1 MRQRVVGWAWLAALT
16 AGVLAL
22 AACDRPKRYSQET
35 PDDVLRS
42 AVEMIRDGQTQ
53 RLPDLIWAD
62 SDQMRRMLDQLGR
75 LFGNMQKLA
84 AATQQ
89 RFPDEMAKMKAEAE
103 RRAASG
109 GQNPLLA
116 QLAGGGGARRRG
128 PPRGQD
134 EDAMRDLVNRLFA
147 DPYGWLE
154 QNAER
159 LSTEMITDDQATIL
173 LDGQPLI
180 PLIGLPMI
188 ERDGKWYVA
197 LPTNMPPLNQGWP
210 RTRQQWDILRSV
222 VIIADKAVIEMT
234 EDVRQGRV
242 GSLDRLANKA
252 QEKMLFPGA
261 MAFAA
266 YGREMDVRQ
275 RTDRRMSQWRTRQR
289 DWARARAEQAGA
301 PVSPKLLNA
310 IERVAAVELENV
322 VRRNERLAIDELSAA
337 QFEDLATEWLGRH
350 GLSVRV
356 DGPVDGAS
364 VDARVEAW
372 LASGGTDRPRK

>member
-1 MRQRVVGWAWLAALT
+1 M
-16 AGVLAL
+16 LAL
-22 AACDRPKRYSQET
+22 SACNRPKQYSQET

-53 RLPDLIWAD
+53 RLPDLIHAD
-62 SDQMRRMLDQLGR
+62 NEQMRRMLDQLGR

-84 AATQQ
+84 VATQQ

-109 GQNPLLA
+109 AQNPLLA
-116 QLAGGGGARRRG
+116 QLAGSGGRGGGRRG
-128 PPRGQD
+128 PPRGGD

-210 RTRQQWDILRSV
+210 RTKQQWDILRSV

-234 EDVRQGRV
+234 EDVKQGRV
-242 GSLDRLANKA
+242 ATLDRLANKA
-252 QEKMLFPGA
+252 QEKMLPRSDGVRGVRA
-261 MAFAA
+261 
-266 YGREMDVRQ
+266 RVDVSW
-275 RTDRRMSQWRTRQR
+275 TDRRISQWRTRQR
-289 DWARARAEQAGA
+289 DWARGRAEQAGA
-301 PVSPKLLNA
+301 AVSPKLLNA
-310 IERVAAVELENV
+310 MERIAAVELEAV
-322 VRRNERLAIDELSAA
+322 VRKNERLAIEELSAM
-337 QFEDLATEWLGRH
+337 QFEDLATEWLGRN
-350 GLSVRV
+350 GLAVRV
-356 DGPVDGAS
+356 DGAVDAAS
-364 VDARVEAW
+364 VDARVDAW
-372 LASGGTDRPRK
+372 LAAGGTDRPRK

>member
-1 MRQRVVGWAWLAALT
+1 MRQRVGGLAWMA
-16 AGVLAL
+16 AL
-22 AACDRPKRYSQET
+22 AACVLALSACNRPKQYSQET

-53 RLPDLIWAD
+53 RLPDLIYAD
-62 SDQMRRMLDQLGR
+62 NEQMRRMLDQLGR

-109 GQNPLLA
+109 AQNPLLA
-116 QLAGGGGARRRG
+116 QLAGGGGGRRG
-128 PPRGQD
+128 PPRGGD

-210 RTRQQWDILRSV
+210 RSKQQWDILRSV

-234 EDVRQGRV
+234 EDVKQGRV
-242 GSLDRLANKA
+242 ATLDRLANKA

-266 YGREMDVRQ
+266 YGRELDVRQ

-289 DWARARAEQAGA
+289 DWARGRAEQAGG

-310 IERVAAVELENV
+310 MERVAAVELEAV
-322 VRRNERLAIDELSAA
+322 VRKNERLAIDQLSPM
-337 QFEDLATEWLGRH
+337 QFEDLATEWLGRN
-350 GLSVRV
+350 GLAVRV
-356 DGPVDGAS
+356 DGAVDAAS
-364 VDARVEAW
+364 VDARVDAW
-372 LASGGTDRPRK
+372 LAAGGTDRPRK